1 MRRSVYGVVAL
12 VLGTSCV
19 SIAASDRAQAAIAGA
34 QLVYFRDTRT
44 ELCFA
49 GRYLIFKEAVLT
61 NVPCTEAV
69 QRLIA
74 SQAPSV
80 IPGADATSPSE
91 PVRTGATYSR

>member
-1 MRRSVYGVVAL
+1 MQRSRYGLAAL
-12 VLGTSCV
+12 VLWTGCV
-19 SIAASDRAQAAIAGA
+19 SIAESDRAQAAIAGA

-49 GRYLIFKEAVLT
+49 GRYLVFNDAVLT

-80 IPGADATSPSE
+80 IPGAASPSE
-91 PVRTGATYSR
+91 PLRTGATYSR